1 MTTYVEAEAEA
12 KARTLAAEADA
23 RIAVRNAQTD
33 RKIRAA
39 EAEAELEARKIANRA
54 AEREAKTT
62 AKDAEQT
69 RKAERRQA
77 NRAARAKRWAGRRA
91 RVAGYVRGNMPGVYS
106 AGIYA
111 MALYVAVSGQ
121 VGVATDRG
129 WPVVIG
135 IGMAAFL
142 EGTAL
147 AMALTAHQQRL
158 KGERALTARI
168 MTWVAAG
175 FAAAINF
182 GAHADDLVMAAVL
195 GASSLAAI
203 VVWEVRSGAKHR
215 DALRKLG
222 LIPDPPERFG
232 WRRWVRYPRS
242 TFAAWSLDVK
252 SRVGTG
258 AAALLARVE
267 ADRAATEAADKADRD
282 AKAAA
287 KAARQDA
294 DRAAKAAQRDA
305 GKLAKSEAKAGKSEA
320 KAAKQTDKSESKQ
333 DAPAKPRRVRTG
345 PVKRAKAH
353 TVPDAVLVDQLR
365 AIEAETGTPVSL
377 TRARK
382 ELHVGTGRATRLLAK
397 AAEQPAD
404 DTAAT
409 AID

>member
-12 KARTLAAEADA
+12 HARRVSASTEAKIAAADA
-23 RIAVRNAQTD
+23 ETE
-33 RKIRAA
+33 RKIRAK
-39 EAEAELEARKIANRA
+39 EAEAELEARRIANRA
-54 AEREAKTT
+54 AEREAKAT
-62 AKDAEQT
+62 AKDAEAT
-69 RKAERRQA
+69 RKAERRQEK
-77 NRAARAKRWAGRRA
+77 RAATAKRWAARRD
-91 RVAGYVRGNMPGVYS
+91 RVTGYVAGNMPGVYS

-121 VGVATDRG
+121 IGVATDRG

-158 KGERALTARI
+158 KGERALTPRV

-232 WRRWVRYPRS
+232 WRRWIRYPRS

-267 ADRAATEAADKADRD
+267 ADRAAAEAATKAERE

-287 KAARQDA
+287 KAAQVDA
-294 DRAAKAAQRDA
+294 AAAEKAAKRDA
-305 GKLAKSEAKAGKSEA
+305 GKLAKSEAKAARQTAEA
-320 KAAKQTDKSESKQ
+320 TESKQ

-345 PVKRAKAH
+345 TAKRTAKAH
-353 TVPDAVLVDQLR
+353 TVPDAVLVDRLR
-365 AIEAETGTPVSL
+365 AIEAETGESVSL

-382 ELHVGTGRATRLLAK
+382 ELHIGTGRANRLLDQLRTG
-397 AAEQPAD
+397 AAEAAPTTE
-404 DTAAT
+404 TAT
-409 AID
+409 D